1 QVNWSI
7 KKDLLGRTGHIR
19 KNISRRC
26 RVPPGE
32 TLTGCSASHAVA
44 ITEYP
49 VMPLRSGGFAIIFHF
64 YDCQRMLFNRSA
76 RFVDFNS
83 TDTNLVT
90 LQT

>member
-1 QVNWSI
+1 VSLNADVVLQMLRYPDGKGHVSFSPDPQA

-49 VMPLRSGGFAIIFHF
+49 VMPLRSGGFAIIFSF
-64 YDCQRMLFNRSA
+64 L
-76 RFVDFNS
+76 
-83 TDTNLVT
+83 
-90 LQT
+90 